1 MPAAP
6 LPLLHGPPPP
16 PETLSP
22 PGLPLPATSSK
33 ASLCSPR
40 NTSHPTQRRRGEAE
54 LPPRRRGTGAHP
66 RGSAAGATARAT
78 GRPFCC
84 APAEGTRCPPRRD
97 LRPPAAQGGRRGR
110 SPGRGRRLSSRGRRQ
125 RPTPA
130 PPRDALP
137 AGSAVPRPPPPP
149 PPRSLFLSHSLT
161 HAVLLV
167 LRGYPHARGVRA
179 PGPPPAAAV
188 AGEPVRCP
196 GCSRRAS
203 AAAARPRRR
212 RHCSAGRAGGQT
224 DSLTD

>member
-66 RGSAAGATARAT
+66 RGSAVAAGATARAT

-149 PPRSLFLSHSLT
+149 RPGLSFSLTHSLT
-161 HAVLLV
+161 PYFSCSVGIHMLA
-167 LRGYPHARGVRA
+167 ACVRPA
-179 PGPPPAAAV
+179 PRRQRRWPASPSAAPAAPAAPQPRLPGPGGEGIVPP
-188 AGEPVRCP
+188 G
-196 GCSRRAS
+196 
-203 AAAARPRRR
+203 
-212 RHCSAGRAGGQT
+212 GRAGRPT
-224 DSLTD
+224 P

>member
-149 PPRSLFLSHSLT
+149 APVSLSLSLT
-161 HAVLLV
+161 HP
-167 LRGYPHARGVRA
+167 RRTSRA
-179 PGPPPAAAV
+179 PWV
-188 AGEPVRCP
+188 ST
-196 GCSRRAS
+196 CSRRAC
-203 AAAARPRRR
+203 ARPPAGSGGGRRAR
-212 RHCSAGRAGGQT
+212 PLPRLLPPRLSRGCPAPAAKALFRRAGGRA
-224 DSLTD
+224 DRLPD